1 MESQKNDGEQKA
13 TRYGLASFTNFFEG
27 LWWKLNLLVER
38 RVPLF
43 LQIGKF
49 NGTLCSY
56 WTLELNWRNAPPT
69 DDGIWLQFRAC
80 SLKVAS
86 IWCHQM
92 HLPLAGDQTFW
103 QRVKFEKYSIGDLV
117 EALFAFSMILKL
129 PTFSERESPAGSIG
143 FLAIFQWKAIAFKLK
158 VLTLIFV
165 MAKRRFGGEIFQQS
179 ERTVTGRLISA
190 CEFSQNPED

>member
-1 MESQKNDGEQKA
+1 M
-13 TRYGLASFTNFFEG
+13 
-27 LWWKLNLLVER
+27 
-38 RVPLF
+38 
-43 LQIGKF
+43 
-49 NGTLCSY
+49 
-56 WTLELNWRNAPPT
+56 
-69 DDGIWLQFRAC
+69 
-80 SLKVAS
+80 
-86 IWCHQM
+86 
-92 HLPLAGDQTFW
+92 
-103 QRVKFEKYSIGDLV
+103 